1 MHRRQGARER
11 RGVDRDTE
19 IQPSPP
25 LHGDVYGEQIPR
37 VVDETI
43 AYLECVSQP
52 SLFFG
57 EPSVREINDLIDA
70 IRDAPTTPDLPTL
83 SAHRPQLAAAA
94 LAAYVHSLPAPLV
107 PSPAYERLCGA
118 LGADSYG
125 ARVAQVR
132 DAIASLS
139 EPNQAVLHRLFA
151 FLAWLS
157 KRSTAQGN
165 DAARLAD
172 FWAPLLTP
180 AAPYPKGRPQR
191 TADYRITGLMLQQV
205 ACVFQ
210 GKPRTSLA
218 QASHKPRTSQAQASH
233 KPRTRLAQGSHK
245 ARTSTSLA
253 QVSHKSLSSPPP
265 PPTPPSPPPGNLD
278 AYELEELPLPAE
290 LRIDP
295 KLERRRARQWKRLKG
310 SLLTD
315 QRGQFKIR
323 VKEDRGGFYIAELAP
338 SAVSDD
344 RQRFEQRDYLITI
357 NRKPVDELQ
366 ASGVSR
372 LPCPF
377 LRPRHTRTSLAV
389 EGEVVGS
396 KVIFFLHHPFLPY
409 VAHPFRPYLR
419 M

>member
-25 LHGDVYGEQIPR
+25 LQGDAYGEQIPR

-43 AYLECVSQP
+43 AYLEHSCVSQP

-218 QASHKPRTSQAQASH
+218 QASHKPRTS
-233 KPRTRLAQGSHK
+233 
-245 ARTSTSLA
+245 LA
-253 QVSHKSLSSPPP
+253 QVSHKSRTSPSQVPPHPPPLLPHHQAISTRKSSKSCRCRPSSGSTLSS
-265 PPTPPSPPPGNLD
+265 
-278 AYELEELPLPAE
+278 
-290 LRIDP
+290 
-295 KLERRRARQWKRLKG
+295 
-310 SLLTD
+310 
-315 QRGQFKIR
+315 
-323 VKEDRGGFYIAELAP
+323 
-338 SAVSDD
+338 
-344 RQRFEQRDYLITI
+344 
-357 NRKPVDELQ
+357 
-366 ASGVSR
+366 SGVARGSGSVSR
-372 LPCPF
+372 AHCSP
-377 LRPRHTRTSLAV
+377 TSA
-389 EGEVVGS
+389 GS
-396 KVIFFLHHPFLPY
+396 SRSASRKTGGASTSQSSHRQP
-409 VAHPFRPYLR
+409 
-419 M
+419 

>member
-25 LHGDVYGEQIPR
+25 LQGDIYGEQIPR

-43 AYLECVSQP
+43 AYLEHSCVSQP

-107 PSPAYERLCGA
+107 PSPAYEHLCGA

-180 AAPYPKGRPQR
+180 APYPKGRPQR

-210 GKPRTSLA
+210 GKSRTSLARASHEPRTSLAQVSNKARTSQAQSSHKPSTSQAQAKHKPRTSLAQASHTPRTSLA
-218 QASHKPRTSQAQASH
+218 QASHKPRTSLSQVPLKSPPHPPPLHPHHQAISTRMSTKSCRCRPSSGSTRRSSGVARGSGSVSRAHCSPTSAGSSRSASR
-233 KPRTRLAQGSHK
+233 RTGGA
-245 ARTSTSLA
+245 STS
-253 QVSHKSLSSPPP
+253 QSSH
-265 PPTPPSPPPGNLD
+265 
-278 AYELEELPLPAE
+278 
-290 LRIDP
+290 
-295 KLERRRARQWKRLKG
+295 RQ
-310 SLLTD
+310 
-315 QRGQFKIR
+315 
-323 VKEDRGGFYIAELAP
+323 P
-338 SAVSDD
+338 
-344 RQRFEQRDYLITI
+344 
-357 NRKPVDELQ
+357 
-366 ASGVSR
+366 
-372 LPCPF
+372 
-377 LRPRHTRTSLAV
+377 
-389 EGEVVGS
+389 
-396 KVIFFLHHPFLPY
+396 
-409 VAHPFRPYLR
+409 
-419 M
+419 